1 MAQVVQQR
9 TSPYLTVILA
19 FTTVVFL
26 GVAVLMYVQ
35 KNDQAEKVQK
45 LQQQVSGLA
54 DSTDLG
60 DENVKALLQQA
71 QRSDQPGTT
80 VLGFMQNRIE
90 QLAGY
95 IDPATSDFAGAVSKY
110 QEFKKAYP
118 DVAAGGLVP
127 AARRHIKLAG
137 DREETIETL
146 REEKNTTLATQ
157 AQKVNALQSDNERLV
172 QEKQALQQQ
181 VDGLDDKIAAI
192 RTDCA
197 NKIEQQS
204 VAHRQEID
212 NLTQQIAQ
220 LRGEIQDT
228 QFTIKT
234 KEGTIDRVTNEL
246 SQAKTKIKE
255 LETRLRGQNIASSGA
270 QPEEFKS
277 GQSGVSVDMATKP
290 DGRVLRVVDDEA
302 LCYINI
308 GREDGLDVDTSFA
321 VFDSQASLTEEN
333 VKATLVVT
341 SVRDKISVCRIA
353 SKAEDN
359 PIRLGDPVVNVAFDA
374 TETYTFHVIG
384 DFDLTGN
391 GTPTPQGQEQI
402 KAMIRESGGEIAGD
416 LGVETDFL
424 VAGPKPGVPPAPREG
439 SDLATRAAYQS
450 ALAQQKK
457 YEEDIA
463 LAMKLGVQILNTNRF
478 LYFMGVS
485 SPQGAAQ

>member
-45 LQQQVSGLA
+45 LQQQLSGLA

-60 DENVKALLQQA
+60 NDDVKAMLQQA
-71 QRSDQPGTT
+71 QRSDQPGAT
-80 VLGFMQNRIE
+80 VLGFLQNRVE

-110 QEFKKAYP
+110 EAFKKAHP
-118 DVAAGGLVP
+118 DVAASGLVP
-127 AARRHIKLAG
+127 AAQRHIKLAN
-137 DREETIETL
+137 DREEMIETL
-146 REEKNTTLATQ
+146 REEKDTALASGTR
-157 AQKVNALQSDNERLV
+157 KITALQTDNERLV

-197 NKIEQQS
+197 NKIEEQS

-220 LRGEIQDT
+220 LRGQIQDT

-255 LETRLRGQNIASSGA
+255 LETRLRGQNIATRGA
-270 QPEEFKS
+270 QPEEFKP

-290 DGRVLRVVDDEA
+290 DGRILRVVDDEA

-308 GREDGLDVDTSFA
+308 GREDGLEVDTSFA
-321 VFDSQASLTEEN
+321 VFDSEAPMNEEN

-341 SVRDKISVCRIA
+341 SVRDKISACRIA

-359 PIRLGDPVVNVAFDA
+359 PIRLGDPVVNVAFDS
-374 TETYTFHVIG
+374 TVTYSFHVIG
-384 DFDLTGN
+384 DFDLSGN
-391 GTPTPQGQEQI
+391 GNPTPQGQEQI
-402 KAMIRESGGEIAGD
+402 KAMIREAGGEIAGD

-424 VAGPKPGVPPAPREG
+424 VAGPKPSVPPAPREG
-439 SDLATRAAYQS
+439 ADLATRAAYQS
-450 ALAQQKK
+450 ALANQKK
-457 YEEDIA
+457 YEEDVA

-478 LYFMGVS
+478 LSFMGAT
-485 SPQGAAQ
+485 SPQAANR